1 MENLN
6 SMAARLRDSQAPLPA
21 KQAPEENGLRLASI
35 PRRDGD
41 ELRVN
46 WSEYQGHNF
55 VNVRI
60 WREGTAGQWYP
71 VKEMGLTIRLA
82 ELADFAEGI
91 AKAVELATTPP
102 QVAPQAQV
110 TPSRSN
116 TTTRKRSRRP
126 TAPKNAPADV
136 PFDDDISD
144 LGR

>member
-1 MENLN
+1 MGNLD
-6 SMAARLRDSQAPLPA
+6 SMAARLRDSQAPLPE
-21 KQAPEENGLRLASI
+21 KQAPEENGVRLATI

-46 WSEYQGHNF
+46 WSEYKGHNF
-55 VNVRI
+55 VNLRI
-60 WREGTAGQWYP
+60 WREGDGGWFP

-91 AKAVELATTPP
+91 GKAVELAIASP
-102 QVAPQAQV
+102 QAAPQAQV
-110 TPSRSN
+110 APSRSN
-116 TTTRKRSRRP
+116 TPRKRVRRP
-126 TAPKNAPADV
+126 TAQKNAPTEF

>member
-1 MENLN
+1 MGNLN

-21 KQAPEENGLRLASI
+21 RQAPEENGVRLATI

-55 VNVRI
+55 VNLRV
-60 WREGTAGQWYP
+60 WREGTAGWFP

-82 ELADFAEGI
+82 GLAAFAEGI
-91 AKAVELATTPP
+91 GKAVEMAIESP
-102 QVAPQAQV
+102 QAAPQARNA
-110 TPSRSN
+110 PSRSN
-116 TTTRKRSRRP
+116 TPRKKARRP
-126 TAPKNAPADV
+126 TAQKNAPTDV